1 MKNNFS
7 KIELLVCDFDGV
19 LTDNKVYS
27 DENGIES
34 VRCDRS
40 DSLGIDY
47 YKKDGR
53 EILVISKE
61 TNKVV
66 KARCDKLGIRVFYGI
81 DSKLDL
87 FKKEVKKLN
96 LMMDKVC
103 YVGNDINDL
112 DCIKEAGIGVA
123 VNDSYPEVIEVA
135 DYVTKRKG
143 GDGAVREICDLI
155 TQYKR

>member
-66 KARCDKLGIRVFYGI
+66 KARCDKLGIRVFYGN

>member
-103 YVGNDINDL
+103 YVGNDINDFNAMRRCGHRAAPA
-112 DCIKEAGIGVA
+112 DAAVDIKDI
-123 VNDSYPEVIEVA
+123 SSLL
-135 DYVTKRKG
+135 TKAKG
-143 GDGAVREICDLI
+143 GHGVIRELFDKMMI
-155 TQYKR
+155 R